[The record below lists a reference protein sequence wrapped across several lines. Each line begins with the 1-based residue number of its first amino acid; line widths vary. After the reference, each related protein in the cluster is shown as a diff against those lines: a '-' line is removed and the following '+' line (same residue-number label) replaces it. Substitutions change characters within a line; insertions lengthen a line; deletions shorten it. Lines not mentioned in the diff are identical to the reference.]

1 MLVNIPCSLLLER
14 VLIITKI
21 DDLLQRNQVQYVF
34 LQVYS
39 ALSPSSDFTKGA
51 GFLASVIHVQGFE
64 QTPGD
69 SSSQHIAFGASS
81 TLLPKRDMHRGR
93 LLVET
98 SACTC
103 YSW

>member
-1 MLVNIPCSLLLER
+1 MLVNVPCSLLLER

-21 DDLLQRNQVQYVF
+21 DSLIQRNHAKYMF
-34 LQVYS
+34 LQLYR
-39 ALSPSSDFTKGA
+39 ALSPAFDFTQGVS
-51 GFLASVIHVQGFE
+51 FLASVIHVQGCE

-69 SSSQHIAFGASS
+69 SLSQHIAFGVSN
-81 TLLPKRDMHRGR
+81 TLLPKRDMHIGS
-93 LLVET
+93 LAET